1 MSGTRH
7 EKYPLRKSQA
17 FVYIYRK
24 TKNINGL
31 PGPWI
36 YRTTKMC
43 LGQNVNIHT
52 IIARI
57 ARDACVQHD

>member
-36 YRTTKMC
+36 YRTT
-43 LGQNVNIHT
+43 NVLRPEREYPYNYCKNS
-52 IIARI
+52 A
-57 ARDACVQHD
+57 